1 MKSALFAV
9 VLSLSSLSPALAAD
23 SEPALLEEAAA
34 RLACGP
40 MRLVS
45 TDGRNCTV
53 SFFPDRVGAR
63 ARFACGVNVFAC
75 VCTETGPECERE
87 TR

>member
-1 MKSALFAV
+1 MKSALFA
-9 VLSLSSLSPALAAD
+9 LLLALPLASAYATD
-23 SEPALLEEAAA
+23 TESGLLEEASA

-45 TDGRNCTV
+45 DDGRNCTM
-53 SFFPDRVGAR
+53 SFFPDRVGAK

-75 VCTETGPECERE
+75 ICTETGPECVRE
-87 TR
+87 IR